1 MSASLALTTK
11 SAREVTALSNANFQS
26 AHRKTTRPITLHPV
40 NTLGNP
46 NRAQKCCGPAETG
59 TAEKT
64 GGHTTATNT
73 GYSQAPRRSSSPSLK
88 AMQRGINPNSMRLHH
103 SLIAVK
109 MSSKCEGSQR
119 DIHLYFSSVRPAA
132 PPFWTECQ

>member
-11 SAREVTALSNANFQS
+11 SAREVTASSNANFQS

-46 NRAQKCCGPAETG
+46 KREQKCSGPAEKG
-59 TAEKT
+59 TSRNT
-64 GGHTTATNT
+64 GGHTTAPNT
-73 GYSQAPRRSSSPSLK
+73 GCLQAPRRSSSPSFE

-119 DIHLYFSSVRPAA
+119 DLHLYFSSVRPAA